1 MASWTVLT
9 KDVAGDT
16 PLRAAERVVFVR
28 EAFSWMA
35 LIFAPLV
42 LLRYRLWLA
51 FIGYL
56 VVSVLLAVAG
66 LRFGLPD
73 TVSTA
78 VEVGIHML
86 IALELPSLR
95 IAKLRWRGFEEAG
108 SLVARDQMEAELRF
122 FAQGWPLAAP
132 APARSQRPQTPR
144 STAGGA
150 PTVIGSFPEPYA
162 P

>member
-28 EAFSWMA
+28 ERFSWLA
-35 LIFAPLV
+35 LFFAPLV

-51 FIGYL
+51 LLGY
-56 VVSVLLAVAG
+56 VAASVLLAVAE

-73 TVSTA
+73 PVSTV
-78 VEVGIHML
+78 VEIGLHVL

-108 SLVARDQMEAELRF
+108 TLVARDQMEAELRF
-122 FAQGWPLAAP
+122 FAQGWPMAGHAPVTPHPRAPRASGAAP
-132 APARSQRPQTPR
+132 Y
-144 STAGGA
+144 
-150 PTVIGSFPEPYA
+150 VIGSFPEPYA

>member
-28 EAFSWMA
+28 ERFSWLA
-35 LIFAPLV
+35 LFFAPLV

-51 FIGYL
+51 LLGY
-56 VVSVLLAVAG
+56 VAASVLLAVAE

-73 TVSTA
+73 PVSTV
-78 VEVGIHML
+78 VEIGLHVL

-108 SLVARDQMEAELRF
+108 TLVARDQMEAELRF
-122 FAQGWPLAAP
+122 FAQGWPMAGHAP
-132 APARSQRPQTPR
+132 APPHPR
-144 STAGGA
+144 APRASGA
-150 PTVIGSFPEPYA
+150 APYVIGSFPEPYA

>member
-42 LLRYRLWLA
+42 LLRHRLWLA
-51 FIGYL
+51 FIAYL

-73 TVSTA
+73 AVSTA
-78 VEVGIHML
+78 VEVGIHVL

-122 FAQGWPLAAP
+122 FAQGWPLAVPTP
-132 APARSQRPQTPR
+132 AQPRRSQAPR
-144 STAGGA
+144 AAGA
-150 PTVIGSFPEPYA
+150 SPTVIGSFPEPYA